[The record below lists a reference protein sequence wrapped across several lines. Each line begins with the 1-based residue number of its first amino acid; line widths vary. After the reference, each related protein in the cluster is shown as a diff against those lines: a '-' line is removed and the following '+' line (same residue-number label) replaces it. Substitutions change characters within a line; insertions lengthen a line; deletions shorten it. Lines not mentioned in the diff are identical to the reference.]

1 MPRAIGAFLCT
12 IELYF
17 ISFVNDKEN
26 NTGPQFA
33 TMKIYTKGGDLG
45 KTSLIG
51 GTRVPKSH
59 IRIESYGTV
68 DELNSFIGLLS
79 DLETDEGVKTV
90 LKEVQDRLFTI
101 GSSLACDPE
110 KESNLKIPDLNEA
123 DITYLEHQIDA
134 MNNVLEP
141 MRSFILPVGH
151 QAISTA
157 HIARCVCRRAERWC
171 VNLQEEALFVD
182 PMVLKYLNRLSDYL
196 FVVARY
202 IGHLNGVADQPWK
215 PRV

>member
-1 MPRAIGAFLCT
+1 
-12 IELYF
+12 
-17 ISFVNDKEN
+17 
-26 NTGPQFA
+26 
-33 TMKIYTKGGDLG
+33 MKIYTKGGDLG

-68 DELNSFIGLLS
+68 DELNSFVGLLS
-79 DLETDEGVKTV
+79 DLITDQATKVV
-90 LKEVQDRLFTI
+90 LNEIQDRLFTV

-110 KESNLKIPDLNEA
+110 KESNLKIPDLKEVY
-123 DITYLEHQIDA
+123 ITYLEHQIDA
-134 MNNVLEP
+134 MNTVLEP
-141 MRSFILPVGH
+141 MKSFILPGGH

-171 VNLQEEALFVD
+171 VNLQEEELFVD
-182 PMVLKYLNRLSDYL
+182 PIVLKYLNRLSDYL